1 MFNEIEDLICA
12 GEAGKGGFHSRLRPV
27 LMAARRIDRFDAK
40 TP

>member
-1 MFNEIEDLICA
+1 MFNEKWDLICA

-27 LMAARRIDRFDAK
+27 LKAPRRTDRFDAK